1 MQDYDKQ
8 VQENIRMA
16 QQFKE
21 EGNQYYKNQDWK
33 KALICYH
40 KVFLYINGFISKED
54 EFKSYSKVQ
63 LTSQEQ
69 TNAIRELKCLT
80 YGNMA
85 QVYINQQKYI
95 KGKEAA
101 INSLEINRNI
111 KVLYRLAICN
121 IELNNLEEARVQLL
135 EVQKSDNKIDISP
148 QLKQI
153 EIKESSKNKQLAQ
166 AMKKLFI

>member
-1 MQDYDKQ
+1 MQDYDNQ

-16 QQFKE
+16 QQYKE
-21 EGNQYYKNQDWK
+21 EGNQHYKNQDWK

-54 EFKSYSKVQ
+54 EFESYSKVQ
-63 LTSQEQ
+63 LTTQEQ

-85 QVYINQQKYI
+85 QVYINLQKYL

-101 INSLEINRNI
+101 IKSLQINRNI

-121 IELNNLEEARVQLL
+121 IELNNLEEARGQLL
-135 EVQKSDNKIDISP
+135 QVQKSDNKIDISS

-153 EIKESSKNKQLAQ
+153 EIKESSNNKQLAQ